1 MGNKVV
7 GIIVTVAFFV
17 LVALVGYRLYQEQS
31 TSQEASA
38 PPAVEDSDQA
48 KAPEPE
54 DKAGEESA
62 ADTDASPEKS
72 ASAEDEAGVTSS
84 DADAT
89 GADRGDSQAS
99 GEEALGDN
107 GEVAEGDSAD
117 IPSFDVVRV
126 EQTGEGVIAGRAEP
140 SWDVALQSN
149 GDTIAETKAD
159 PAGQWSLVLDE
170 PLGAGE
176 HSLSILATSPDGEKS
191 LTSQQKVLVSM
202 GDEAGGKTVVA
213 LREPGKATQILQE
226 QAAGESGAGE
236 GGEASGPDESK
247 SQERLAAADTED
259 GADQAGSETDGGQA
273 DGSAA
278 DDDDAS
284 ASSDEASSEAAKTAS
299 GADEAGD
306 EGSASGKTASSE
318 GDEDAS
324 ASDTVEAKQAGEEQQ
339 GLPEPP
345 VRIKTVDYEDR
356 GDQSGQII
364 VTGISTKP
372 TTDILLYLDGELIGE
387 GQTDATGDWKIE
399 ATHYLAPGNRS
410 LQVDLVNREDDVILG
425 RAAVGM
431 RRQTPPP
438 TAEQVAQAEP
448 EGSGQSDQANDG
460 DAGSSS
466 ASDAETGAGSDAAGS
481 GSGRMAES
489 ERVAGDRA
497 TSGASDMSLPESAAA
512 PESASAPEEQETADA
527 DMPDPDRAPGEEIPD
542 PDRSPGDMASADAQS
557 QPDAAEESSG
567 PKLYTVR
574 RGDTLWAIAEE
585 HFGGGWRYTMI
596 FKDNRGK
603 IRNPHWIYPDQQFQ
617 IRPEQ

>member
-31 TSQEASA
+31 ESQEASA
-38 PPAVEDSDQA
+38 PPAVEQEGQA
-48 KAPEPE
+48 TAPEPE

-62 ADTDASPEKS
+62 VDTEAAQEES
-72 ASAEDEAGVTSS
+72 ASAEDEAAGSS
-84 DADAT
+84 SAAGGSGT
-89 GADRGDSQAS
+89 EAGDEQAS
-99 GEEALGDN
+99 GGEPGD
-107 GEVAEGDSAD
+107 EPLAEDDSAD

-149 GDTIAETKAD
+149 EETIAETKAD

-170 PLGAGE
+170 PLGPGE

-202 GDEAGGKTVVA
+202 GDEPGGKTVVA

-226 QAAGESGAGE
+226 HAAGEAN
-236 GGEASGPDESK
+236 GGEAGDDSK
-247 SQERLAAADTED
+247 SQERMAAADTGDDAASSSGD
-259 GADQAGSETDGGQA
+259 GTSERDK
-273 DGSAA
+273 SAA
-278 DDDDAS
+278 AHGDAS
-284 ASSDEASSEAAKTAS
+284 ASETS
-299 GADEAGD
+299 GDDG
-306 EGSASGKTASSE
+306 EG
-318 GDEDAS
+318 AS
-324 ASDTVEAKQAGEEQQ
+324 ADDTVEAKQAGEERQAR
-339 GLPEPP
+339 PEPTI
-345 VRIKTVDYEDR
+345 RIKTVDYEDR
-356 GDQSGQII
+356 GEQSGEII

-387 GQTDATGDWKIE
+387 GQTDTKGDWKIE
-399 ATHYLAPGNRS
+399 ATHYLAPGNRA
-410 LQVDLVNREDDVILG
+410 LQVDLVDRSNDTILG

-438 TAEQVAQAEP
+438 TAEQVAEADSDDAEQAGEAGGGTSS
-448 EGSGQSDQANDG
+448 ETAS
-460 DAGSSS
+460 GSSP
-466 ASDAETGAGSDAAGS
+466 SDPEPAGDTRVAQ
-481 GSGRMAES
+481 S

-497 TSGASDMSLPESAAA
+497 TSGASDMSA
-512 PESASAPEEQETADA
+512 PPSSEDETPSASSDAASPAASAEAPSDASGETEQSTADA
-527 DMPDPDRAPGEEIPD
+527 GDMPDPDRAPGEEIPD
-542 PDRSPGDMASADAQS
+542 PDRSPGDMASAEAQS
-557 QPDAAEESSG
+557 QPEAMDETQG
-567 PKLYTVR
+567 PKVYTVR